1 MPKDDKDQKEMF
13 LNTERL

>member
-1 MPKDDKDQKEMF
+1 MPKDGKDQKEMF